1 MQICP
6 LNPRSGDTSAAGLLT
21 RGSTPFGAFPSRFIG
36 TVTGLRFAAPNG
48 WDGDRRSP
56 CRKIPQL
63 QWRAR
68 AGVSPA
74 FLFFPTWL
82 LPGNYHQQKEP
93 YRDTAR
99 YSVSVGKVRSWP
111 TESQR

>member
-21 RGSTPFGAFPSRFIG
+21 HGSTPFGAFPSFRG
-36 TVTGLRFAAPNG
+36 RTVTGFRLADPNG

-56 CRKIPQL
+56 CRRIPQL

-82 LPGNYHQQKEP
+82 PLGNYRQKKKP
-93 YRDTAR
+93 HRDTAR
-99 YSVSVGKVRSWP
+99 YSVSVGKVR
-111 TESQR
+111 TR